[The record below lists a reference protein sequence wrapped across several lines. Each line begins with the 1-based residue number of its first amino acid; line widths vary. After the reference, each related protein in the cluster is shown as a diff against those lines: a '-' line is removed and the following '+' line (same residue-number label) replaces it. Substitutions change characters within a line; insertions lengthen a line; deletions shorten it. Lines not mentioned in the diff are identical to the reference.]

1 MTDLK
6 DQELDTLRARI
17 QALEAQI
24 RELGHEPVSSKD
36 EILDSAD
43 GPPTEPH
50 MLRLD
55 EYTRY
60 GRQMILPGFG
70 LPCE

>member
-1 MTDLK
+1 MTEPR
-6 DQELDTLRARI
+6 DQELQTLRARVK
-17 QALEAQI
+17 ALEAQI
-24 RELGHEPVSSKD
+24 RELGHEPVPSTDKT
-36 EILDSAD
+36 LDSAD

-50 MLRLD
+50 RLRLD

>member
-1 MTDLK
+1 MTEPN
-6 DQELDTLRARI
+6 ELESLRTRVKL
-17 QALEAQI
+17 LEAQI
-24 RELGHEPVSSKD
+24 RSLGHEPI
-36 EILDSAD
+36 EIPVDLAADSPVEKQD
-43 GPPTEPH
+43 G
-50 MLRLD
+50 LRLD